1 MNLPNKLTLAR
12 IILVPVFMVTA
23 WLRLPYADYLATAVF
38 VVAALTDT
46 LDGYLAR
53 RRQEITRFGKLLD
66 PLADKLLVSAALLV
80 LVEGGR
86 LGAWVAMIIIG
97 REFAVTGLRA
107 VAAAEGIIIAASRF
121 GKLKT
126 VFQIIAIAALL
137 LRDYPFR
144 TWHIP
149 FAGIT
154 MSLAVVFTVASGLDY
169 FFKGR
174 ELWLP
179 SAE

>member
-1 MNLPNKLTLAR
+1 MNLPTKVTLTR
-12 IILVPVFMVTA
+12 IALVPVFMVIA
-23 WLRLPYADYLATAVF
+23 WLHWPYADYVASAVF
-38 VVAALTDT
+38 IVAALTDT

-53 RRQEITRFGKLLD
+53 RRQEITRLGKLLD
-66 PLADKLLVSAALLV
+66 PLADKLLVSSALLV

-107 VAAAEGIIIAASRF
+107 VAAADGVIIAASPF

-126 VFQIIAIAALL
+126 VFQTIAIAALL

-144 TWHIP
+144 LWNIP
-149 FAGIT
+149 FGSIT
-154 MSLAVVFTVASGLDY
+154 MGLAVIFTLVSGLDY
-169 FFKGR
+169 FLKGR

-179 SAE
+179 SN